1 MVQISIRHGERLL
14 SRRVRDVHWSI
25 DIDARPRHRTIAQ
38 NGNLRLRRQVLR
50 TFRNYAKEDFALGTA
65 SNKSLAMSKRR
76 WSCLAAQRH
85 GRSHDLPA
93 YSINQARQPTNV
105 GRIEPHPQRT
115 SSLEFLEDLTPI
127 FTRGKLD
134 ELNPRILASTGFKL
148 HRFSPPVQLSEFVYV
163 FLRL

>member
-1 MVQISIRHGERLL
+1 MLMVQISIRHGERLL

-25 DIDARPRHRTIAQ
+25 DVDARPRRRTIAQ

-93 YSINQARQPTNV
+93 YSSTRRGSPRMLVVSNRILKEQARLNFLKTS
-105 GRIEPHPQRT
+105 HP
-115 SSLEFLEDLTPI
+115 SSRAENWMNSIREF
-127 FTRGKLD
+127 
-134 ELNPRILASTGFKL
+134 
-148 HRFSPPVQLSEFVYV
+148 
-163 FLRL
+163 